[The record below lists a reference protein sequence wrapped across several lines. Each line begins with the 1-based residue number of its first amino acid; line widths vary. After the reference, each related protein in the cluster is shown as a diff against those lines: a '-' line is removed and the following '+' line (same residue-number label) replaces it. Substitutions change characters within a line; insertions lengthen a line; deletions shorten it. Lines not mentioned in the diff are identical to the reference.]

1 MRKTAYLL
9 VVVVLLLAAPVFAQ
23 GPFNDVPTDHWAY
36 DAVNK
41 LQKDGIV
48 IGYPDG
54 TFGGKRA
61 MSRYE
66 FATAVARMLPL
77 LNPDLSAYV
86 SKSDLQNA
94 IAGIKVPEMPDLSTF
109 ATKADVDAIKKLV
122 DEFRDE
128 IAALGVDVDAL
139 KRDVAALCAR
149 VDAIE
154 AEQKR
159 VRITGDA
166 NVFAIATA
174 AEKGIPIDL
183 DQRNLNSFD
192 GTARKDTLI
201 RNIGVVKDF
210 DLTITGRVSQTT
222 TAVATINYGDYL
234 NYLGFVDDYIG
245 GARPT
250 SKAAI
255 SGAERQSDGF
265 FDETKHDTLSDSF
278 FPYYLYINT
287 GLCKGSLTVGR
298 FPLQWTPY
306 TLKMI
311 DVDSY
316 TSILKTDDGNYPMD
330 GIKAAYN
337 FGGVDVTLFAAKNDE
352 NDYLLN
358 GLTGQP
364 TLAAAFQTT
373 GDLGGH
379 GVGGLNTDFNNPIT
393 QSAGGRVTFG
403 TPWKGVLGASFYQ
416 AWSESNWV
424 AGIDDQAQVFG
435 ADLTI
440 PFGKYGFVGSWTQS
454 NALKNDRAGVS
465 ADNHDVDDDNTAWD
479 AKVNGSF
486 GKLGVGVG
494 YKSIG
499 RNFAAAGA
507 WDKIGRWTNPT
518 DVQGPYVDISLP
530 IARKLK
536 VALNGEFLTIID
548 NTAGLVGAGM
558 REDSNI
564 TKAEAGVQWGMSA
577 MNQMV
582 LGYQWVQYSPDAPR
596 LDDGVESYLT
606 LGWAHQFSANAG
618 FKVGYQFVNWDGGKN
633 HIAYGRDYKGGV
645 TVAQFG
651 VSF

>member
-9 VVVVLLLAAPVFAQ
+9 VVAVLLCAAPVFAQ

-41 LQKDGIV
+41 LQKDGII

-66 FATAVARMLPL
+66 FATAIARMLPL
-77 LNPDLSAYV
+77 MNQDLSNYV
-86 SKSDLQNA
+86 TKPELQAA
-94 IAGIKVPEMPDLSTF
+94 IAGIKPAEQQDLSQF

-128 IAALGVDVDAL
+128 LAALGVDVDAL

-154 AEQKR
+154 AELKR
-159 VRITGDA
+159 VRLTGDF
-166 NVFAIATA
+166 NVFGIATSSQLDQVA
-174 AEKGIPIDL
+174 IDL
-183 DQRNLNSFD
+183 DQRDLATSE
-192 GTARKDTLI
+192 GTAVKNTLI
-201 RNIGVVKDF
+201 RQIGVVKDF

-234 NYLGFVDDYIG
+234 NYLAFVDDYIG
-245 GARPT
+245 GPRPT
-250 SKAAI
+250 TKAGI
-255 SGAERQSDGF
+255 TQLEQDGNYY
-265 FDETKHDTLSDSF
+265 DQTKHDTLSDSF

-306 TLKMI
+306 TLKKI

-316 TSILKTDDGNYPMD
+316 TSILKTDDGNYPVD
-330 GIKAAYN
+330 GIKVAYN

-373 GDLGGH
+373 NQIGGH
-379 GVGGLNTDFNNPIT
+379 SVGGLDDIIT
-393 QSAGGRVTFG
+393 QSAGARLTFG
-403 TPWKGVLGASFYQ
+403 TPWKGVIGLSYYQ
-416 AWSESNWV
+416 AWAQDAWTSR
-424 AGIDDQAQVFG
+424 ADQDQAQVYG
-435 ADLTI
+435 ADLNI
-440 PFGKYGFVGSWTQS
+440 PFGKFGFVGSWTKS
-454 NALKNDRAGVS
+454 NALKSDRAIAS
-465 ADNHDVDDDNTAWD
+465 STAKDITDDNVAWD
-479 AKVNGSF
+479 GKFTGSF
-486 GKLGVGVG
+486 GKLGAAVG

-499 RNFAAAGA
+499 KNFDAAGA

-518 DVQGPYVDISLP
+518 DVKGPYVDITLP
-530 IARKLK
+530 IARKVK
-536 VALNGEFLTIID
+536 VALNGEFLSTID
-548 NTAGLVGAGM
+548 NTTGLLAAGL
-558 REDSNI
+558 RKDSTI
-564 TKAEAGVQWGMSA
+564 TKAEAGVQWGIST
-577 MNQMV
+577 MNSLV
-582 LGYQWVQYSPDAPR
+582 LGYDWVQYSPDQSS

-606 LGWAHQFSANAG
+606 LGWAHQLNANAG
-618 FKVGYQFVNWDGGKN
+618 FKLGYQFVNWDGGRDQ
-633 HIAYGRDYKGGV
+633 IAYGPDYRGGV
-645 TVAQFG
+645 AVAQFG